1 MKVEIIFA
9 LDRSGSM
16 MMGQNDYIGGFNAFL
31 ADQREIPGECLVTL
45 MQFNETC
52 ETVYAS
58 QPIAQVEPLTLK
70 TFKPYGQTALYD
82 SLCRLIDET
91 GARLSMLSVPER
103 PDKVIVVIL
112 TDGEEN
118 ASRHYSLED
127 ASARIRHQREIYQW
141 EFIYLGA
148 NQDAFTV
155 GKGLGV
161 DPVNTQSFIDD
172 KIGIGQTY
180 SSAGD
185 LVRGMRS
192 K

>member
-1 MKVEIIFA
+1 MKAELIFA

-16 MMGQNDYIGGFNAFL
+16 MMGANDYIGGFNAFL
-31 ADQREIPGECLVTL
+31 AEQQEIPGECRVTL
-45 MQFNETC
+45 AQFNTGY

-58 QPIAQVEPLTLK
+58 QPIAAVEPLTPK
-70 TFKPYGQTALYD
+70 SFKPFGQTALYD
-82 SLCRLIDET
+82 ALCRLIDET

-112 TDGEEN
+112 TDGDEN
-118 ASRHYSLED
+118 ASRRYTLED
-127 ASARIRHQREIYQW
+127 AAARIRHQREVYQW

-148 NQDAFTV
+148 NQDAFKV
-155 GKGLGV
+155 GASLNV
-161 DPVNTQSFIDD
+161 DPVNTQSFTDD

-185 LVRGMRS
+185 LVRGMR